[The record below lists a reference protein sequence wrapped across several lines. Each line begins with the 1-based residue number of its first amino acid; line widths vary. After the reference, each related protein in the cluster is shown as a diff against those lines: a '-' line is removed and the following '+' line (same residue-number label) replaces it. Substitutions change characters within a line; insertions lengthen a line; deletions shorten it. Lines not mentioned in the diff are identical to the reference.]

1 MEENNTTVSSTTENN
16 AAANNVQGGKPAKVK
31 PVRYGLGWGSV
42 FIICLSIIIAAGLLA
57 FGLSRFRSVES
68 HTIGATGS
76 ASVDFESDLII
87 WRGTFNTHAYTTDQ
101 AFKQIKQDAA
111 SVKKYLTDNG
121 IKEDEI
127 VLSSISVRQ
136 AERDVY
142 SDTGDYR
149 YSEFD
154 GYDLWQTI
162 TVTSND
168 IDKVEKIS
176 RDVTDLLESGIEFD
190 SDLPEYY
197 CTTLDDVKL
206 DLIGKATENARD
218 RIDIISVYAGAT
230 PGKLV
235 NSNLGVFQIVAKNSG
250 TQDYTYD
257 GAFDTSSRW
266 KTASI
271 TVKLEYELK

>member
-1 MEENNTTVSSTTENN
+1 M
-16 AAANNVQGGKPAKVK
+16 
-31 PVRYGLGWGSV
+31 
-42 FIICLSIIIAAGLLA
+42 
-57 FGLSRFRSVES
+57 
-68 HTIGATGS
+68 
-76 ASVDFESDLII
+76 
-87 WRGTFNTHAYTTDQ
+87 
-101 AFKQIKQDAA
+101 
-111 SVKKYLTDNG
+111 
-121 IKEDEI
+121 
-127 VLSSISVRQ
+127 
-136 AERDVY
+136 
-142 SDTGDYR
+142 
-149 YSEFD
+149 
-154 GYDLWQTI
+154 
-162 TVTSND
+162 
-168 IDKVEKIS
+168 S

-218 RIDIISVYAGAT
+218 RIDIIAQAAGAV

>member
-1 MEENNTTVSSTTENN
+1 MESGRKHCGGGGVSRVLSAFIIGIAIV
-16 AAANNVQGGKPAKVK
+16 AAATM
-31 PVRYGLGWGSV
+31 
-42 FIICLSIIIAAGLLA
+42 LA
-57 FGLSRFRSVES
+57 YGLSRFHSVES
-68 HTIGATGS
+68 YTVTATGS

-87 WRGTFNTHAYTTDQ
+87 WRGTFNTHAYTTDE
-101 AFKQIKQDAA
+101 AFRQIKSDAA
-111 SVKKYLTDNG
+111 SVKKYLTQNG
-121 IKEDEI
+121 IKDDEI
-127 VLSSISVRQ
+127 VLSAISVRQ
-136 AERDVY
+136 AEKDVY
-142 SDTGDYR
+142 SDTGDFR

-168 IDKVEKIS
+168 IDKVDKVS

-190 SDLPEYY
+190 SELPEYY

-218 RIDIISVYAGAT
+218 RINIISEAAGAV
-230 PGKLV
+230 PDRLV
-235 NSNLGVFQIVAKNSG
+235 QSSLGVFQITAKNSG

>member
-1 MEENNTTVSSTTENN
+1 MEEKTVNESRS
-16 AAANNVQGGKPAKVK
+16 
-31 PVRYGLGWGSV
+31 VRNGTSWIAV
-42 FIICLSIIIAAGLLA
+42 FFICLSMIISAGLLA
-57 FGLSRFRSVES
+57 YGLSRFRSVES

-87 WRGTFNTHAYTTDQ
+87 WRGSFDTHAETTDM
-101 AFKQIKQDAA
+101 AFRQIKKDAA
-111 SVKKYLTDNG
+111 SVKDYLIEKG
-121 IKEDEI
+121 VKEDEI
-127 VLSSISVRQ
+127 VLSSISVTRTQ
-136 AERDVY
+136 RDVY
-142 SDTGDYR
+142 NEQGDYR

-154 GYDLWQTI
+154 GYDMSQTI

-168 IDKVEKIS
+168 VDKVEKIS

-190 SDLPEYY
+190 SEQPEYY

-218 RIDIISVYAGAT
+218 RIRIIAEGADAT
-230 PGKLV
+230 PGRLV
-235 NSNLGVFQIVAKNSG
+235 RSNLGVFQITAKNSG
-250 TQDYTYD
+250 TQYYTYD

-271 TVKLEYELK
+271 TVKLEYELKD

>member
-1 MEENNTTVSSTTENN
+1 MEENNTGNTETEVTSN
-16 AAANNVQGGKPAKVK
+16 K
-31 PVRYGLGWGSV
+31 PVTIRPVKTGIGWGGV
-42 FIICLSIIIAAGLLA
+42 LIICLSVIIAAGLLA

-101 AFKQIKQDAA
+101 AFRQIKDDAA
-111 SVKKYLTDNG
+111 SVKKYLIDNG

-127 VLSSISVRQ
+127 VLSSISVSQ

-142 SDTGDYR
+142 SDDGEFR

-162 TVTSND
+162 TVTSGD
-168 IDKVEKIS
+168 IDKVEKVS

-218 RIDIISVYAGAT
+218 RIDIIAQAAGAV